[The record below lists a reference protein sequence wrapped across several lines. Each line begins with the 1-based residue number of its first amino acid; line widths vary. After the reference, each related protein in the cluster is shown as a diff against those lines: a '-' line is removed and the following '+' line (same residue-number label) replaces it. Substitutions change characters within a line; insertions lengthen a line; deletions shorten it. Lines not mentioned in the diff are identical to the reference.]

1 MRIFRM
7 VNPPGVPQSATSTL
21 DRFAGFVTV
30 AGVVGAS
37 LMSSSAMGQQA
48 PASSSSDTPELQEIV
63 VTGSMIKRVNAE
75 TAEAVTIVKM
85 DSLKDLGVTNVEQAL
100 SLLTSNNATI
110 TTASNVATFNGGASV
125 AALRGLRAT
134 ETLVLLDGQ
143 RLANNVALG
152 TGVDLNTIP
161 FAAIDHIEVLREGA
175 SSLYGSDAIAGV
187 INFITKKNLEGGEV
201 NLQYSH
207 PEHPGGSSDNAD
219 LTYGIG
225 NLASDG
231 YNLMVTGNF
240 TQQKELTPGQRPF
253 ASTGYNPALGL
264 ANINGPTGPWP
275 GSYTDAN
282 SNLWQTGYPACAG
295 NPHLVAL
302 NGSCEYLY
310 SAAVDLIPEQST
322 ESGLIAF
329 TKTLPANNTLSIQ
342 YFYARSD
349 LTLWSG
355 PQEYSFTMLP
365 SSPYYPTA
373 ANSSCYGGAANCVL
387 PGTTTPTGPAL
398 GGSITAG
405 WTDPN
410 NNRYFGNINT
420 EQRALVTFS
429 GENGGWDYST
439 AFDWSANKGTQQV
452 RGGEANYAIIAPG
465 GVISNLI
472 NPFGPQSAAGQSLI
486 NSAYTNGNLEV
497 GTLSLYDLNGH
508 ASHPLG
514 DLFNAGRP
522 AQFAVGFDYK
532 DEQITDVPTQLATTL
547 YTATYFPPNLVTGS
561 RVSEAAYLELNVP
574 VTSQL
579 EFTGSDRQDRYSD
592 FGTTNNAKVSFAY
605 QPFSILKF
613 RGAASTGFRAP
624 TLVEEYSPQVF
635 GAVFGTMNGP
645 GCASGNYNTVFS
657 KLNCSSQ
664 GLSLSGGNPDL
675 KPETSQN
682 FDIGFVVQPMS
693 NLDVTLDYY
702 RINLKNQIQALP
714 GSTIYSNPTTFS
726 NDYVLNSAGTLTP
739 APYANIDC
747 PTPKA
752 ATCGYIVQTDQNTGT
767 VVTDGFDL
775 SANYLLD
782 TDFGKFHVSLEGTFV
797 TGYRLE
803 EYPGGPELNLVGQF
817 NQGNQPVIRYQQE
830 LMLDWTLANWG
841 AGLNNHFLEHYTDY
855 LPDAAGNLLTVGNY
869 SIWNG
874 YVSYKP
880 IPALKLLVGINNL
893 ADTNPP
899 FSNQTQNW
907 QSGYNPVFSSPLG
920 RTFYGRVTFDF

>member
-1 MRIFRM
+1 
-7 VNPPGVPQSATSTL
+7 
-21 DRFAGFVTV
+21 
-30 AGVVGAS
+30 
-37 LMSSSAMGQQA
+37 
-48 PASSSSDTPELQEIV
+48 
-63 VTGSMIKRVNAE
+63 
-75 TAEAVTIVKM
+75 
-85 DSLKDLGVTNVEQAL
+85 
-100 SLLTSNNATI
+100 
-110 TTASNVATFNGGASV
+110 
-125 AALRGLRAT
+125 LR
-134 ETLVLLDGQ
+134 
-143 RLANNVALG
+143 
-152 TGVDLNTIP
+152 
-161 FAAIDHIEVLREGA
+161 
-175 SSLYGSDAIAGV
+175 
-187 INFITKKNLEGGEV
+187 
-201 NLQYSH
+201 
-207 PEHPGGSSDNAD
+207 
-219 LTYGIG
+219 
-225 NLASDG
+225 
-231 YNLMVTGNF
+231 
-240 TQQKELTPGQRPF
+240 
-253 ASTGYNPALGL
+253 
-264 ANINGPTGPWP
+264 
-275 GSYTDAN
+275 
-282 SNLWQTGYPACAG
+282 LWT
-295 NPHLVAL
+295 
-302 NGSCEYLY
+302 
-310 SAAVDLIPEQST
+310 
-322 ESGLIAF
+322 
-329 TKTLPANNTLSIQ
+329 
-342 YFYARSD
+342 
-349 LTLWSG
+349 G
-355 PQEYSFTMLP
+355 PQEDSFTMTP
-365 SSPYYPTA
+365 ATNPAYYPTA

-387 PGTTTPTGPAL
+387 PGTTTPTGPNL
-398 GGSITAG
+398 GNPAGITAG

-410 NNRYFGNINT
+410 NNRVFGNINT
-420 EQRALVTFS
+420 EQRALVTFA

-439 AFDWSANKGTQQV
+439 SFDWSANKGTQQV

-465 GVISNLI
+465 GVLSNLI
-472 NPFGPQSAAGQSLI
+472 NPFGPQSAAGQALI

-532 DEQITDVPTQLATTL
+532 DEQISDVPTQLATTL

-574 VTSQL
+574 VTSQF

-664 GLSLSGGNPDL
+664 GLSLSGGNPNL

-682 FDIGFVVQPMS
+682 FDIGFVLQPLS
-693 NLDVTLDYY
+693 NLDVTVDYY

-714 GSTIYSNPTTFS
+714 GSTIYSNPTTFTD
-726 NDYVLNSAGTLTP
+726 DYVLNNAGTLTP

-752 ATCGYIVQTDQNTGT
+752 ATCGYIIQTDQNTGT

-782 TDFGKFHVSLEGTFV
+782 TDFGKFRVSLEGTFV

-803 EYPGGPELNLVGQF
+803 EYPGGPQLNLVGQF

-830 LMLDWTLANWG
+830 LMLDWTLSNWG

-907 QSGYNPVFSSPLG
+907 QAGYNPLFSSALG
-920 RTFYGRVTFDF
+920 RTFYGRITFDF